1 MNSANI
7 KEKQEKLDFLDKLI
21 CFLGS
26 KTGVSLDVKSSKI
39 VAGLEAEKTRYLL
52 QLYTVVATFDG
63 SHNVGAT
70 TFVENMAAAPLPF
83 PEDES
88 KLDDN
93 EEKALVNVQV
103 DSKAKAEDHS
113 SASVVDSNPS
123 STPRDTQPEVI
134 DPVTNQP
141 SPPSKRVPTAD
152 EEKVDEEPMIDHDE
166 DAEELPDFES
176 WMGEVGESKE
186 L

>member
-7 KEKQEKLDFLDKLI
+7 KEKQEKLDFLDKLF
-21 CFLGS
+21 CFLGN

-63 SHNVGAT
+63 SHVGAT
-70 TFVENMAAAPLPF
+70 TFVENMAVPLPF

-93 EEKALVNVQV
+93 EEKALVNVHV
-103 DSKAKAEDHS
+103 DSKAIAEDYS
-113 SASVVDSNPS
+113 SASVVDDNPFS
-123 STPRDTQPEVI
+123 LPRDTQTEVI

-152 EEKVDEEPMIDHDE
+152 EEKVDEEPMIDHE
-166 DAEELPDFES
+166 DVEELPDFES